1 MKMARRD
8 FLNVSTAAAVVCAAA
23 LLPVEKAAAAQQTMA
38 AQELLEQAYLYAF
51 PLVLM
56 DATRKVSTH
65 TETPNSTRAPINHFS
80 HVEKPADAHGLCK
93 IDPDIKETNHHE
105 DDPQKLSFHFSGCG
119 VSLRRIPD
127 RARSRQYR

>member
-8 FLNVSTAAAVVCAAA
+8 FLNVSTAAAVVCATA

-56 DATRKVSTH
+56 DATRKVSTS
-65 TETPNSTRAPINHFS
+65 TEAPNSTRAPINQFCHA
-80 HVEKPADAHGLCK
+80 EKLADAHGLCK
-93 IDPDIKETNHHE
+93 INPDIKGGK
-105 DDPQKLSFHFSGCG
+105 P
-119 VSLRRIPD
+119 P
-127 RARSRQYR
+127 

>member
-8 FLNVSTAAAVVCAAA
+8 FLNVSTAAAVVYATA
-23 LLPVEKAAAAQQTMA
+23 LLPVEKAAAQQMMA
-38 AQELLEQAYLYAF
+38 AQELLEQAYLYSF

-56 DATRKVSTH
+56 DATRKVSTN
-65 TETPNSTRAPINHFS
+65 TETPNSTRAPINQFCHA
-80 HVEKPADAHGLCK
+80 EKLADAHGLCK
-93 IDPDIKETNHHE
+93 INPDIKEENHHE

>member
-51 PLVLM
+51 PLALV
-56 DATRKVSTH
+56 DATRKVSTN
-65 TETPNSTRAPINHFS
+65 TETPNSTRAPINQFS
-80 HVEKPADAHGLCK
+80 HAEKLAAAHSLCK
-93 IDPDIKETNHHE
+93 INPDIKETNHHE
-105 DDPQKLSFHFSGCG
+105 DDPQKLPFHFSGCG

>member
-8 FLNVSTAAAVVCAAA
+8 FLNVSTAAAVVCATA
-23 LLPVEKAAAAQQTMA
+23 LLPVEKAAAAQQMMA
-38 AQELLEQAYLYAF
+38 AQELLEQVYLHSF

-65 TETPNSTRAPINHFS
+65 TETPNSTRALINQFCHA
-80 HVEKPADAHGLCK
+80 EKPAAAHGLCK
-93 IDPDIKETNHHE
+93 IDPDIKEANHHE

-119 VSLRRIPD
+119 VRLRRIPD

>member
-8 FLNVSTAAAVVCAAA
+8 FLNVSTAAAVVCATA

-51 PLVLM
+51 PLALM

-65 TETPNSTRAPINHFS
+65 TETPNSTRAPINQFCHA
-80 HVEKPADAHGLCK
+80 EKPAAAHGLCK
-93 IDPDIKETNHHE
+93 INPDIKEANHHE
-105 DDPQKLSFHFSGCG
+105 DDP
-119 VSLRRIPD
+119 
-127 RARSRQYR
+127 

>member
-8 FLNVSTAAAVVCAAA
+8 FLNVSTAAAVVCATA

-56 DATRKVSTH
+56 DATRKVSTN
-65 TETPNSTRAPINHFS
+65 TETPNSTRAPINQFCHA
-80 HVEKPADAHGLCK
+80 EKLAAAHGLCK
-93 IDPDIKETNHHE
+93 INPDIKGGK
-105 DDPQKLSFHFSGCG
+105 P
-119 VSLRRIPD
+119 P
-127 RARSRQYR
+127 

>member
-8 FLNVSTAAAVVCAAA
+8 FLNVSTAAAVVYATA
-23 LLPVEKAAAAQQTMA
+23 LLPVEKAAAQQMMA
-38 AQELLEQAYLYAF
+38 AQELLEQAYLYSF

-56 DATRKVSTH
+56 DATRKVSTN
-65 TETPNSTRAPINHFS
+65 TETPNSTRAPINQFCHA
-80 HVEKPADAHGLCK
+80 EKLADAHGLCK
-93 IDPDIKETNHHE
+93 INPDIKEANHHE

>member
-8 FLNVSTAAAVVCAAA
+8 FLNVSTAAAVVCATA

-65 TETPNSTRAPINHFS
+65 TETPNSTRAPINQFCHA
-80 HVEKPADAHGLCK
+80 EKLADAA
-93 IDPDIKETNHHE
+93 IETQTVLWMSQFPMRCRKTRRTGFPSERLN
-105 DDPQKLSFHFSGCG
+105 SISSC
-119 VSLRRIPD
+119 VSISPTGMP
-127 RARSRQYR
+127 

>member
-8 FLNVSTAAAVVCAAA
+8 FLNVSTAAAVVYATA
-23 LLPVEKAAAAQQTMA
+23 LLPVEKAAAQQTMA

-65 TETPNSTRAPINHFS
+65 TETPNSTRAPINIS
-80 HVEKPADAHGLCK
+80 AMRKSWQPPTVCVK
-93 IDPDIKETNHHE
+93 
-105 DDPQKLSFHFSGCG
+105 
-119 VSLRRIPD
+119 
-127 RARSRQYR
+127 

>member
-8 FLNVSTAAAVVCAAA
+8 FLNVSTG
-23 LLPVEKAAAAQQTMA
+23 LRWYAQPRFFLWRKPQ
-38 AQELLEQAYLYAF
+38 QHNKRWRRRNLEQAYLYAF

-56 DATRKVSTH
+56 DATRKVSTN
-65 TETPNSTRAPINHFS
+65 TEAPNSTRAPINQFCHA
-80 HVEKPADAHGLCK
+80 EKLADAHGLCK
-93 IDPDIKETNHHE
+93 INPDIKEANHHE